1 MGAGEDKRFQN
12 MFIPPAQVFAA
23 LEFIFSKSLILET
36 LKKYPELAVSRLKP
50 LWTPCSPEYKLES
63 S

>member
-1 MGAGEDKRFQN
+1 MGAGEDKRCQN

-36 LKKYPELAVSRLKP
+36 LKKYPELAVSRLKI
-50 LWTPCSPEYKLES
+50 LWTPCSLEYKLES